1 MSESFILTP
10 TLRQA
15 PFSARYYIFSLNC
28 TRQAC
33 SFSRFGD
40 MPEAYY
46 PMIESSSARIALSE
60 RNENIT
66 KRTNEIHRAIA
77 REAEW

>member
-1 MSESFILTP
+1 MSQSFILTP
-10 TLRQA
+10 TLRQV
-15 PFSARYYIFSLNC
+15 PFPARYYIFSLNC

-33 SFSRFGD
+33 PFSRFGD

-66 KRTNEIHRAIA
+66 KRTNEIHGAMA
-77 REAEW
+77 RKAEW